1 MLDWLIRTTLETS
14 VLIGV
19 VLLAKPLI
27 RRAFGAVLACD
38 LWLIPAIAM
47 LLPTRPPRPET
58 ALEAIR
64 LPGEELSRG
73 VYSATEAWAAPSAV
87 PWEALWL
94 AGVVVWVAVQLF
106 RSARF
111 HRDLLATATPFVP
124 SSAAIVELLDRYRVG
139 VSRVF
144 MTTRSGAPFVT
155 GLVNAKVFLPI
166 DFAERFSAQ
175 EQQWV
180 LVHELTHIRRRDLTA
195 RLVGEGFRALF
206 WFNPFVHLA
215 VHLLRQDQEY
225 ACDQAVVSR
234 CTPQERYRYG
244 RALMLGTSP
253 EARPAFVT
261 FFRNNTERYAM
272 LGKYKE
278 SAWNTVLGMVV
289 CLAVGVYSLTSA
301 PTSVAQDAGKSGYD
315 LGTITELKAEVH
327 MATFSREADAIL
339 RVLAPDRSGKPQEW
353 LVVLQRSNEMVEA
366 LRAAGVERPALFF
379 APGKGYVISGSP
391 SLDPNEHRLLAW
403 TVTRPDGA
411 VWRRFE

>member
-1 MLDWLIRTTLETS
+1 MLDWLIRTSLETS

-19 VLLAKPLI
+19 VLLARPLI
-27 RRAFGAVLACD
+27 RRAFSAVLACD
-38 LWLIPAIAM
+38 LWLIPAVGV

-73 VYSATEAWAAPSAV
+73 LYSATGAWAAPSAI

-94 AGVVVWVAVQLF
+94 AGVVVWLAVQLF

-111 HRDLLATATPFVP
+111 RREISATASPFVP
-124 SSAAIVELLDRYRVG
+124 SSAAIVELLDRYRV
-139 VSRVF
+139 SPARVLL
-144 MTTRSGAPFVT
+144 TARSGAPFVT
-155 GLVNAKVFLPI
+155 GLLNPRVFLPT
-166 DFAERFSAQ
+166 DFAQRFSAQ

-180 LVHELTHIRRRDLTA
+180 LIHELTHIRRRDLWA
-195 RLVGEGFRALF
+195 RLVAESFRALF
-206 WFNPFVHLA
+206 WFNPVVHLA
-215 VHLLRQDQEY
+215 VRLLRQDQEY

-244 RALMLGTSP
+244 RALMLGASQ

-272 LGKYKE
+272 LGKYRE
-278 SAWNTVLGMVV
+278 SAWNTVVGMVV

-301 PTSVAQDAGKSGYD
+301 PASVAQDAGNAGYN
-315 LGTITELKAEVH
+315 LGTVTQLQAEVH
-327 MATFSREADAIL
+327 MVKFPGDTEATL
-339 RVLAPDRSGKPQEW
+339 RVVALDQSGNPQEW
-353 LVVLQRSNEMVEA
+353 LVVLQRSKDMVEA
-366 LRAAGVERPALFF
+366 LRAAGVERPAMFF
-379 APGKGYVISGSP
+379 ALGQGYLISGSP

>member
-1 MLDWLIRTTLETS
+1 MLDWLILTSLETS

-19 VLLAKPLI
+19 VLLARPLI

-38 LWLIPAIAM
+38 LWLIPAIGV

-64 LPGEELSRG
+64 LPGEELSQG
-73 VYSATEAWAAPSAV
+73 LYAATEAWAAPTAI

-94 AGVVVWVAVQLF
+94 AGVVVWLAVQLL
-106 RSARF
+106 RGARF
-111 HRDLLATATPFVP
+111 RRDHQATATLFVP
-124 SSAAIVELLDRYRVG
+124 SSAAIVELLDRYRV
-139 VSRVF
+139 SLARVF

-155 GLVNAKVFLPI
+155 GLLKAKVFLPT

-175 EQQWV
+175 EQQWI
-180 LVHELTHIRRRDLTA
+180 LIHELTHIRRRDLCA
-195 RLVGEGFRALF
+195 RLVAESFRALF
-206 WFNPFVHLA
+206 WFNPLMHLA

-253 EARPAFVT
+253 EARPSFVT

-272 LGKYKE
+272 LGRYKE
-278 SAWNTVLGMVV
+278 AAWNTVVGMVV
-289 CLAVGVYSLTSA
+289 CLLIGVYSLTSA
-301 PTSVAQDAGKSGYD
+301 PTSVAQDAGNAGYN
-315 LGTITELKAEVH
+315 LGAITQLQAEVH
-327 MATFSREADAIL
+327 MVKFFRGMEATL
-339 RVLAPDRSGKPQEW
+339 QVVAPDQSGKPQEW
-353 LVVLQRSNEMVEA
+353 LVVLQRTEEVVEA
-366 LRAAGVERPALFF
+366 LRTAGVERPATFF

-391 SLDPNEHRLLAW
+391 SLDLNERRLLAW

>member
-1 MLDWLIRTTLETS
+1 
-14 VLIGV
+14 
-19 VLLAKPLI
+19 
-27 RRAFGAVLACD
+27 
-38 LWLIPAIAM
+38 
-47 LLPTRPPRPET
+47 
-58 ALEAIR
+58 LEAVQ

-73 VYSATEAWAAPSAV
+73 LYSAAEAWAAPTAI

-94 AGVVVWVAVQLF
+94 AGVIVWVAVQLF
-106 RSARF
+106 RSAQFR
-111 HRDLLATATPFVP
+111 RDLLAKATPFVP
-124 SSAAIVELLDRYRVG
+124 TSAAIAELLDRYRT
-139 VSRVF
+139 SPARVW
-144 MTTRSGAPFVT
+144 MTMRSGAPFVT
-155 GLVNAKVFLPI
+155 GLLEPTVFLPT
-166 DFAERFSAQ
+166 DFAQRFSPQ

-180 LVHELTHIRRRDLTA
+180 LIHELTHIRRRDLWA
-195 RLVGEGFRALF
+195 RLIAEGFRAVF
-206 WFNPFVHLA
+206 WFNPLVHLA

-234 CTPQERYRYG
+234 CTPHERYRYG
-244 RALMLGTSP
+244 RALMLGTSQ
-253 EARPAFVT
+253 EARPSFVT

-289 CLAVGVYSLTSA
+289 CLLIGVYSLTSA

-315 LGTITELKAEVH
+315 LGTITELQTEVH
-327 MATFSREADAIL
+327 MAKFSGEADAIL
-339 RVLAPDRSGKPQEW
+339 RVVAPDRSGRPQEW
-353 LVVLQRSNEMVEA
+353 LVVLQRSKDVVEA

-379 APGKGYVISGSP
+379 APGEGYIISGSP

>member
-1 MLDWLIRTTLETS
+1 MLDWLIRTSLETS

-19 VLLAKPLI
+19 VLLARPLI

-38 LWLIPAIAM
+38 LWLIPAFGV

-64 LPGEELSRG
+64 LPGEEVSRG
-73 VYSATEAWAAPSAV
+73 LYSAAEAWAAPTAI
-87 PWEALWL
+87 PWETLWL
-94 AGVVVWVAVQLF
+94 AGVAAWVAVRLVSSVRF
-106 RSARF
+106 RRN
-111 HRDLLATATPFVP
+111 LLSTAAPYVP
-124 SSAAIVELLDRYRVG
+124 SSPAIVGLLDRYG
-139 VSRVF
+139 FTPARVF
-144 MTTRSGAPFVT
+144 TTTLAGAPFVT
-155 GLVNAKVFLPI
+155 GLVRAKVFLPT
-166 DFAERFSAQ
+166 DFAQRFAQQ
-175 EQQWV
+175 EQQWI
-180 LVHELTHIRRRDLTA
+180 LIHELTHVRRRDLWA
-195 RLVGEGFRALF
+195 RLVAEGFRALF

-253 EARPAFVT
+253 EARPSFVT

-278 SAWNTVLGMVV
+278 SAWKTVVGMVV
-289 CLAVGVYSLTSA
+289 CLAVGVYALTSA
-301 PTSVAQDAGKSGYD
+301 PTSFAQTGGKSGYN
-315 LGTITELKAEVH
+315 LGSITELQAEVH
-327 MATFSREADAIL
+327 MAKFAGEDDATL
-339 RVLAPDRSGKPQEW
+339 RVMAPDQTGQPQEW
-353 LVVLQRSNEMVEA
+353 LVVLQRSNDVVAA

-391 SLDPNEHRLLAW
+391 SLDPNERRLLAW
-403 TVTRPDGA
+403 TITRPDGA

>member
-1 MLDWLIRTTLETS
+1 MLDWLIRTSLETS

-19 VLLAKPLI
+19 VLLARPLI

-38 LWLIPAIAM
+38 LWLIPAIGV

-73 VYSATEAWAAPSAV
+73 LYSATEAWAAPSAI

-94 AGVVVWVAVQLF
+94 AGVVAWLAVQLV
-106 RSARF
+106 RSALFR
-111 HRDLLATATPFVP
+111 RGLLATVTPFVP
-124 SSAAIVELLDRYRVG
+124 SAAIAELLDRYRV
-139 VSRVF
+139 SPARVF

-155 GLVNAKVFLPI
+155 GLIDPKVYLPT

-175 EQQWV
+175 EQQWI
-180 LVHELTHIRRRDLTA
+180 LAHELTHIRRRDLPA
-195 RLVGEGFRALF
+195 RLAAEGLRAFF
-206 WFNPFVHLA
+206 WFNPLVHLA
-215 VHLLRQDQEY
+215 VHLLRRDQEY

-234 CTPQERYRYG
+234 CTPQERYHYG
-244 RALMLGTSP
+244 KALMLGTSP
-253 EARPAFVT
+253 EARPSFVT

-272 LGKYKE
+272 LGRYKE
-278 SAWNTVLGMVV
+278 SAWNTAAGMVV
-289 CLAVGVYSLTSA
+289 CSLIGVYSLTSA
-301 PTSVAQDAGKSGYD
+301 PTSVAQDAANAGYN
-315 LGTITELKAEVH
+315 LGVITQLQAEVR
-327 MATFSREADAIL
+327 MVKFSGDADATL
-339 RVLAPDRSGKPQEW
+339 RVVAPDQAGQPQEW
-353 LVVLQRSNEMVEA
+353 LVVLQRSNDVVEA
-366 LRAAGVERPALFF
+366 LRAAGVERPAAFF

>member
-1 MLDWLIRTTLETS
+1 MVDWLIRTTLETS

-19 VLLAKPLI
+19 VLLARPLV

-38 LWLIPAIAM
+38 LWLIPAIGV

-73 VYSATEAWAAPSAV
+73 IYTATEALQASTAV
-87 PWEALWL
+87 PWDALWL
-94 AGVVVWVAVQLF
+94 AGAVVWVAVQLWRAAQF
-106 RSARF
+106 R
-111 HRDLLATATPFVP
+111 RDLLATATAFVASP
-124 SSAAIVELLDRYRVG
+124 AIVGLLDRYRMDPA
-139 VSRVF
+139 RVL
-144 MTTRSGAPFVT
+144 MTARSGAPFVT
-155 GLVNAKVFLPI
+155 GLVKPTVFLPTE
-166 DFAERFSAQ
+166 FAQRFSPQ

-180 LVHELTHIRRRDLTA
+180 LIHELTHIRRRDLWA
-195 RLVGEGFRALF
+195 RLVAEGFRAMF
-206 WFNPFVHLA
+206 WFNPLVHLA

-244 RALMLGTSP
+244 RALMLGASQD
-253 EARPAFVT
+253 ARPAFVT

-278 SAWNTVLGMVV
+278 SAWKTVVGMVV
-289 CLAVGVYSLTSA
+289 CLVVGVYSLTSA
-301 PTSVAQDAGKSGYD
+301 PTSVAQDAGNAGYN
-315 LGTITELKAEVH
+315 LGAITQLQAEVQ
-327 MATFSREADAIL
+327 MVKFFRGTEATL
-339 RVLAPDRSGKPQEW
+339 QVVAPDQSGKPQEW
-353 LVVLQRSNEMVEA
+353 LVVLQRADEVAEA

>member
-1 MLDWLIRTTLETS
+1 MLDWLIRTSLETS

-19 VLLAKPLI
+19 VLLARPLI

-38 LWLIPAIAM
+38 LWLIPAIGV

-73 VYSATEAWAAPSAV
+73 LYSATEAWAAPSTI
-87 PWEALWL
+87 PWEAAWL
-94 AGVVVWVAVQLF
+94 AGVVVWIVVQIVRSVRF
-106 RSARF
+106 R
-111 HRDLLATATPFVP
+111 RDLLATATPFVP
-124 SSAAIVELLDRYRVG
+124 SSAAIVGLLDRYG
-139 VSRVF
+139 VSPARVF

-155 GLVNAKVFLPI
+155 GLVNAKVFLPS

-175 EQQWV
+175 EQQWI
-180 LVHELTHIRRRDLTA
+180 LVHELTHIRRRDLPA
-195 RLVGEGFRALF
+195 RLVAEGFRALF
-206 WFNPFVHLA
+206 WFNPLVHLA
-215 VHLLRQDQEY
+215 VHLLREDQEY

-234 CTPQERYRYG
+234 CTPHERYRYG
-244 RALMLGTSP
+244 RALMLGTSQ

-278 SAWNTVLGMVV
+278 SAWNTVVGTVV

-301 PTSVAQDAGKSGYD
+301 PTSVAQDAGKAGYD
-315 LGTITELKAEVH
+315 LGTITELQAEVH
-327 MATFSREADAIL
+327 MAKFSGEADAVL
-339 RVLAPDRSGKPQEW
+339 RVVAPDRSGQPQEW
-353 LVVLQRSNEMVEA
+353 LVVLQRSNDVVQA

-391 SLDPNEHRLLAW
+391 SLDPTEHRLLAW
-403 TVTRPDGA
+403 TITRPDGA

>member
-1 MLDWLIRTTLETS
+1 MLDWLIRTSLETS

-19 VLLAKPLI
+19 VLLARPLI

-38 LWLIPAIAM
+38 LWLIPAIGV

-73 VYSATEAWAAPSAV
+73 LYSATEAWAAPSAI

-94 AGVVVWVAVQLF
+94 AGVVAWLAVQLV
-106 RSARF
+106 RSALFR
-111 HRDLLATATPFVP
+111 RGLLATVTPFVP
-124 SSAAIVELLDRYRVG
+124 SAAIAELLDRYRV
-139 VSRVF
+139 SPARVF

-155 GLVNAKVFLPI
+155 GLIDPKVYLPT

-175 EQQWV
+175 EQQWI
-180 LVHELTHIRRRDLTA
+180 LAHELTHIRRRDLPA
-195 RLVGEGFRALF
+195 RLAAEGLRAFF
-206 WFNPFVHLA
+206 WFNPLVHLA
-215 VHLLRQDQEY
+215 VHLLRRDQEY

-234 CTPQERYRYG
+234 CTPQERYHYG
-244 RALMLGTSP
+244 KALMLGTSP
-253 EARPAFVT
+253 EARPSFVT

-272 LGKYKE
+272 LGRYKE
-278 SAWNTVLGMVV
+278 SAWNTAAGMVV
-289 CLAVGVYSLTSA
+289 CSLIGVYSLTSA
-301 PTSVAQDAGKSGYD
+301 PTSVAQDAANAGYN
-315 LGTITELKAEVH
+315 LGVITQLQAEVQ
-327 MATFSREADAIL
+327 MVKFSGDADATL
-339 RVLAPDRSGKPQEW
+339 RVVAPDQAGQPQEW
-353 LVVLQRSNEMVEA
+353 LVVLQRSNDVVEA
-366 LRAAGVERPALFF
+366 LRAAGVERPAAFF

>member
-1 MLDWLIRTTLETS
+1 MLDWLIRTSLETS

-19 VLLAKPLI
+19 VLLARPLI

-38 LWLIPAIAM
+38 LWLIPAIGV

-73 VYSATEAWAAPSAV
+73 LYSATEAWAAPSAIA
-87 PWEALWL
+87 WEALWL
-94 AGVVVWVAVQLF
+94 AGVVAWLAVQLV
-106 RSARF
+106 RSALFR
-111 HRDLLATATPFVP
+111 RGLQATVTPFVP
-124 SSAAIVELLDRYRVG
+124 SAAIAELLDRYRV
-139 VSRVF
+139 SPARVF

-155 GLVNAKVFLPI
+155 GLIDPKVYLPT

-175 EQQWV
+175 EQQWI
-180 LVHELTHIRRRDLTA
+180 LAHELTHIRRRDLPA
-195 RLVGEGFRALF
+195 RLAAEGLRAFF
-206 WFNPFVHLA
+206 WFNPLVHLA
-215 VHLLRQDQEY
+215 VHLLRRDQEY

-234 CTPQERYRYG
+234 CTPQERYHYG
-244 RALMLGTSP
+244 KALMLGTSP
-253 EARPAFVT
+253 EARPSFVT

-272 LGKYKE
+272 LGRYKE
-278 SAWNTVLGMVV
+278 SAWNTAAGMVV
-289 CLAVGVYSLTSA
+289 CSLIGVYSLTSA
-301 PTSVAQDAGKSGYD
+301 PTSVAQDAANAGYN
-315 LGTITELKAEVH
+315 LGVITQLQAEVQ
-327 MATFSREADAIL
+327 MVKFSGDADATL
-339 RVLAPDRSGKPQEW
+339 RVVAPDQAGQPQEW
-353 LVVLQRSNEMVEA
+353 LVVLQRSNDVVEA
-366 LRAAGVERPALFF
+366 LRAAGVERPAAFF

>member
-1 MLDWLIRTTLETS
+1 MLDWLIRTSLETS

-19 VLLAKPLI
+19 VLLARPLI
-27 RRAFGAVLACD
+27 RRGFGAVLACD
-38 LWLIPAIAM
+38 LWLIPAIGV

-73 VYSATEAWAAPSAV
+73 LYSATEAWAAPSAI

-94 AGVVVWVAVQLF
+94 AGVVAWVAVQLL

-111 HRDLLATATPFVP
+111 RRDLLATATHFVP
-124 SSAAIVELLDRYRVG
+124 SSRAIVELLDRYRL
-139 VSRVF
+139 SPPRVL
-144 MTTRSGAPFVT
+144 MTTRSGAPFVA
-155 GLVNAKVFLPI
+155 GLFKPKVFLPS
-166 DFAERFSAQ
+166 DFAQRFSAQ
-175 EQQWV
+175 EQRWV
-180 LVHELTHIRRRDLTA
+180 LIHELTHVRRRDLWA
-195 RLVGEGFRALF
+195 RFVAEGFRALF
-206 WFNPFVHLA
+206 WFNPLVHLA
-215 VHLLRQDQEY
+215 VYLLRQDQEY

-234 CTPQERYRYG
+234 CTPRERYRYG
-244 RALMLGTSP
+244 RALMLGTRS
-253 EARPAFVT
+253 EARFSFLT

-278 SAWNTVLGMVV
+278 SSWNTVVGMVV

-301 PTSVAQDAGKSGYD
+301 PTSVAQDEGNAGYD
-315 LGTITELKAEVH
+315 LGAVTELQAEVH
-327 MATFSREADAIL
+327 MARLLLGTDATL
-339 RVLAPDRSGKPQEW
+339 RVVAPDQSGKPQEW
-353 LVVLQRSNEMVEA
+353 LVVLQRTNEVVEA
-366 LRAAGVERPALFF
+366 LRAAGVERPGLFF

-391 SLDPNEHRLLAW
+391 SLDPNERRLLAW